1 MKHTSDT
8 ERERVVCGE
17 LWDGNHGKCS
27 LVPSYPHCANIAI
40 VDIVSVVQYYPS
52 FISHRVCVLLSL
64 AAAGSDRYC
73 L

>member
-1 MKHTSDT
+1 MA
-8 ERERVVCGE
+8 
-17 LWDGNHGKCS
+17 N
-27 LVPSYPHCANIAI
+27 VPSCLLKPHCANIAAI

-64 AAAGSDRYC
+64 VAAGSDRYC